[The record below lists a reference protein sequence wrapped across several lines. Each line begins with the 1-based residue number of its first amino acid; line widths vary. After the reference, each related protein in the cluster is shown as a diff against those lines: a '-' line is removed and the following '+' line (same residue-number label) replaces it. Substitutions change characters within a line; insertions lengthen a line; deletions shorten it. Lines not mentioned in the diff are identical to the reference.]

1 MKNRVIAL
9 LLCLILGTLF
19 TLSVSAEAD
28 RLYDGAELLTASEEA
43 SVRTKLDSVSEKYDI
58 DVVVVTVNGTE
69 GESVR
74 DFADDYFDY
83 GGYGYDGVLLLIS
96 MEGRDWYISTS
107 GECMDAFSDSDIDS
121 IGDLMSGDLGD
132 GDYAEAFLTFAK
144 ECDSYMDIHI
154 NGEPFSW
161 FSSVV
166 IALII
171 GLIVALIAT
180 GVMKGKLKSVSF
192 QSAAANYVRA
202 GSFKVTES
210 RDSFLYSTV
219 SRRAKPKQS
228 SSSSRHVSSSGRSH
242 GGGGGKF

>member
-1 MKNRVIAL
+1 MKRRFLAL
-9 LLCLILGTLF
+9 LLCLVVGSLLTL
-19 TLSVSAEAD
+19 TVSAAAD
-28 RLYDGAELLTASEEA
+28 RLDDGADLIAVAEELTLRS
-43 SVRTKLDSVSEKYDI
+43 KLDKVSEKYGI
-58 DVVVVTVNGTE
+58 DVVVVTVDGT
-69 GESVR
+69 GDKSVSAY
-74 DFADDYFDY
+74 ADDYFDN

-96 MEGRDWYISTS
+96 MEYRDWYISTS
-107 GECMDAFSDSDIDS
+107 GECMDAFSDSDIDD
-121 IGDLMSGDLGD
+121 IGDLMTDDLSD
-132 GDYAEAFLTFAK
+132 GDYAAAFTTFVD

-161 FSSVV
+161 GSSVV
-166 IALII
+166 IALIV

-180 GVMKGKLKSVSF
+180 GSMKGKLKSVNF
-192 QSAAANYVRA
+192 QSAAASYVRP

-228 SSSSRHVSSSGRSH
+228 SGSSRHVSSSGRSH